1 MFARYSQKIKDS
13 AYNKEPEQLAFN
25 RNKAV
30 VVMYPKEINL
40 SHLENEAEAR
50 KVVDWLKN
58 ILNDTPEGKMSIT
71 LNIDESV
78 FNNKEEKHIV

>member
-1 MFARYSQKIKDS
+1 MARAAIKLSRNISPCLPVIAQKIKDS

-30 VVMYPKEINL
+30 VVMYPKEISL

-50 KVVDWLKN
+50 KVAGWLKN
-58 ILNDTPEGKMSIT
+58 IFNETLEGKG
-71 LNIDESV
+71 EA
-78 FNNKEEKHIV
+78 

>member
-1 MFARYSQKIKDS
+1 MARAAIKLSRNISPCLPVIAQKIKDS

-30 VVMYPKEINL
+30 VVMYPKEISL

-58 ILNDTPEGKMSIT
+58 IFNEALEGK
-71 LNIDESV
+71 EGA
-78 FNNKEEKHIV
+78 

>member
-1 MFARYSQKIKDS
+1 MARAAIKLSHNISPCLPVIAQKIKDS

-30 VVMYPKEINL
+30 VVMYPKEISL
-40 SHLENEAEAR
+40 SHLENETEAR

-58 ILNDTPEGKMSIT
+58 IFNEALEGK
-71 LNIDESV
+71 EGA
-78 FNNKEEKHIV
+78 